1 MTLQLPEERGGEMA
15 VVKTMGVV
23 VAVLVVLWL
32 IFAVVGVLTAILK
45 SVFVV
50 LIVIALCYGA
60 YHFFKKH

>member
-1 MTLQLPEERGGEMA
+1 MA

-23 VAVLVVLWL
+23 IAVLVVLWL

-60 YHFFKKH
+60 FHFFKKH

>member
-1 MTLQLPEERGGEMA
+1 MA
-15 VVKTMGVV
+15 VVRTMGVV
-23 VAVLVVLWL
+23 IAVLVVLWL

-50 LIVIALCYGA
+50 LIVVALCYGA

>member
-1 MTLQLPEERGGEMA
+1 MA
-15 VVKTMGVV
+15 IVKTMGVV
-23 VAVLVVLWL
+23 IAILVVLWL

-50 LIVIALCYGA
+50 LIVIAIIFGA